1 MSAYERVKIKTRNH
15 ERTHMPNGIGVGVGL
30 RTIYSE
36 RYRRKI
42 AVGEI
47 YIYLWAI
54 SNKLKFPENSVE
66 I

>member
-15 ERTHMPNGIGVGVGL
+15 ERTHMSDGIGVGVAL

-36 RYRRKI
+36 GDRRKI
-42 AVGEI
+42 GVGEI
-47 YIYLWAI
+47 YIYLWVLSI
-54 SNKLKFPENSVE
+54 KLKFPENSFE

>member
-36 RYRRKI
+36 GDRRKI

-47 YIYLWAI
+47 YVSMAA
-54 SNKLKFPENSVE
+54 FH
-66 I
+66 